1 MTEEITKYLHRHGYD
16 TWEPRAAL
24 FDMDGILYD
33 SMPNHAIAWHNAMRQ
48 YGISMSCEEA
58 YTYEGMRGVETIRL
72 IVKRQLGK
80 DITEEEAAKMYSLKA
95 EYYAVCQRAELI
107 PGVHQLQEDMNDYGL
122 HIGVVTG
129 SAQPTLINRIL
140 EDFSGLVSPDIIVT
154 ALNIEHG
161 KPAPD
166 PYIKGMEKAGTAPW
180 QTIVV
185 ENAPLGVQA
194 GVAAGCFTVAINTG
208 PLPDSKLKE
217 AGADIVFSNMN
228 DFRLWL
234 PNIMKRQE
242 P

>member
-107 PGVHQLQEDMNDYGL
+107 PGVHQLQEDMKDYGL

-166 PYIKGMEKAGTAPW
+166 PYIKGMEKAGTAPS
-180 QTIVV
+180 VLS
-185 ENAPLGVQA
+185 APSLSFLPRHSRGFCP
-194 GVAAGCFTVAINTG
+194 VASWPVPPFCRIRYHNCKRIHPGC
-208 PLPDSKLKE
+208 
-217 AGADIVFSNMN
+217 
-228 DFRLWL
+228 
-234 PNIMKRQE
+234 Q
-242 P
+242 